1 MTRKMIL
8 LEMLDQMLR
17 FLRRFFAAMQ
27 RQIAIVLAIATYEN
41 NRKSTGT
48 SLGSWEAIVTPLQIM
63 LFFIVMRVGFSFC
76 GEVIDT
82 RWFNRYVFQ
91 YCRFHR
97 FWICDCLPVSAR
109 PSRRFPV
116 EVKSTYLLQAIQPL
130 DVLLALLVNDFRA
143 ISTISLGILGLVWYF
158 TWSFQLDSPGLAIS
172 VYLLTTLMALGF
184 GVCLVFLGQLNKWVT
199 RIVKRILQ
207 RVIIFT
213 SGIFF
218 ATFELPEYTRP
229 FVTWNPILHAVELF
243 RYSINNKYPIPDIS
257 LSYLVWCSIVLFG
270 FSLILY
276 RTNESL
282 LLRLMRLTLI
292 IVQSPALS

>member
-1 MTRKMIL
+1 MIL

-63 LFFIVMRVGFSFC
+63 LFFIAMRVGFSFLR
-76 GEVIDT
+76 GS
-82 RWFNRYVFQ
+82 NRYAAGGSTDMYFNIVVFIASGFAIAFLFRQ
-91 YCRFHR
+91 GAIKALSGLKLRAPIYYKR
-97 FWICDCLPVSAR
+97 
-109 PSRRFPV
+109 
-116 EVKSTYLLQAIQPL
+116 IQPL

-243 RYSINNKYPIPDIS
+243 RYSMNNQYPIPDIS

-282 LLRLMRLTLI
+282 LLE
-292 IVQSPALS
+292 ANDD

>member
-1 MTRKMIL
+1 MN
-8 LEMLDQMLR
+8 
-17 FLRRFFAAMQ
+17 FLRRFATGIQ
-27 RQIAIVLAIATYEN
+27 RQIAVVLAIATYEN

-63 LFFIVMRVGFSFC
+63 LFFIVMRVGFSFLR
-76 GEVIDT
+76 GS
-82 RWFNRYVFQ
+82 NRYAAGGSTDMYFNIVVFIASGFAIAFLFRQ
-91 YCRFHR
+91 GAIKALSGLKLRAPLYYKR
-97 FWICDCLPVSAR
+97 
-109 PSRRFPV
+109 
-116 EVKSTYLLQAIQPL
+116 IQPL
-130 DVLLALLVNDFRA
+130 DILLALLVNDFRA
-143 ISTISLGILGLVWYF
+143 ISTISLGIFGLVWYF

-172 VYLLTTLMALGF
+172 VYLLTVLMALGF
-184 GVCLVFLGQLNKWVT
+184 GVCLVFLGQFNKWVT
-199 RIVKRILQ
+199 RILKRILN

-243 RYSINNKYPIPDIS
+243 RYSMNNQYPIPDIS
-257 LSYLVWCSIVLFG
+257 LSYLVWCSTVLFG

-282 LLRLMRLTLI
+282 LLE
-292 IVQSPALS
+292 ANDD

>member
-8 LEMLDQMLR
+8 LEMLDQMQR

-48 SLGSWEAIVTPLQIM
+48 SLGSWEAIVTPLQIK
-63 LFFIVMRVGFSFC
+63 LFFIVMRVGFSFLR
-76 GEVIDT
+76 GS
-82 RWFNRYVFQ
+82 NRYAAGGSTDMYFNIVVFIASGFAIAFLFRQ
-91 YCRFHR
+91 GAIKALSGLKLRAPIYYKR
-97 FWICDCLPVSAR
+97 
-109 PSRRFPV
+109 
-116 EVKSTYLLQAIQPL
+116 IQPL

-143 ISTISLGILGLVWYF
+143 ISTISLGIFALVWYF

-184 GVCLVFLGQLNKWVT
+184 GVCLVFIGQLNKWVT
-199 RIVKRILQ
+199 RIVKRVLQ
-207 RVIIFT
+207 RLIIFT

-218 ATFELPEYTRP
+218 ATLELPAYTRP

-243 RYSINNKYPIPDIS
+243 RYSMNNEYPIPGIS
-257 LSYLVWCSIVLFG
+257 LSYLIWCSTVLFG

-282 LLRLMRLTLI
+282 LLE
-292 IVQSPALS
+292 ANDD